1 MEKHVNTILL
11 AVIVLLLGAITYSTG
26 QGRLFPAKQPRHLT
40 CDSLMTQRLFYSD
53 FFGSKEAD
61 DGDLASQAKAASSI
75 DELRKIINNNTKFD
89 ANSAEFYTSLTV
101 PGSCQ
106 AHISLKK
113 ADDDGTTSIYLPYSI
128 SGYAPSTTDEAG
140 DDLIENI
147 QMNLLDISKD
157 KS

>member
-11 AVIVLLLGAITYSTG
+11 AVIALLLGVIAFSTA
-26 QGRLFPAKQPRHLT
+26 QGKLFPAKQPHHLT

-61 DGDLASQAKAASSI
+61 AGDLASRAKAASSI
-75 DELRKIINNNTKFD
+75 DELRKIIDNNTKFD
-89 ANSAEFYTSLTV
+89 ANSAEFYTSLTT
-101 PGSCQ
+101 PGACQ

-128 SGYAPSTTDEAG
+128 SGYAPSTSDEG
-140 DDLIENI
+140 SDDLIEHI